1 MPVPFFRTGEIPLYM
16 RLNDTLRRK
25 MEHASPLTV
34 LLLSSISAF
43 CIYVCTYGF
52 RKSFAAATFEGQVF
66 WGMDYKVL
74 LVIAQVFGYA
84 TSKFIGIKVIS
95 EVRPEKRPWYI
106 IGLLVF
112 AWLCLLGLAL
122 LPAPWGIL
130 CMFANGLPL
139 GMIWGL
145 VYSYLEGRRATEIM
159 ATILSASL
167 IFSAGLVK
175 WIGRTMVVELHMPEQ
190 WMPFAVGAVFFLP
203 MLLFV
208 ALLNVTPAPTPQDKA
223 ARSER
228 TQMFAEDRK
237 AFLRGFWPGF
247 LFNLGLYITL
257 TAMRDLRDNFE
268 VEIWQG
274 LYGHP
279 VPPSM
284 YAQIDTPVS
293 IAVLL
298 SVGAL
303 VYVRSNRQ
311 AFRLSHL
318 LILLGFLSIGL
329 GSYLFFVHAIT
340 PFVLMYL
347 AAFGLYLAYIP
358 YQVIFFERLIAV
370 FRIKGNIGFLI
381 YAADSIGYAG
391 SVGVLLYKEFGKHAL
406 TWGSF
411 FTWSLTIV
419 ALVGI
424 VCIGLS
430 YRYFERKMRREKSTQ
445 PYAPNSAAMLASA

>member
-1 MPVPFFRTGEIPLYM
+1 MQQ
-16 RLNDTLRRK
+16 
-25 MEHASPLTV
+25 ASPLTV

-43 CIYVCTYGF
+43 CIYVCTYSF

-74 LVIAQVFGYA
+74 LVIAQVLGYA
-84 TSKFIGIKVIS
+84 TSKFIGIKFIS
-95 EVRPEKRPWYI
+95 EVRPEKRPVYI
-106 IGLLVF
+106 IGLLSF
-112 AWLCLLGLAL
+112 AWFCLLGLAL
-122 LPAPWGIL
+122 VPAPWGIV

-139 GMIWGL
+139 GLIWGL

-167 IFSAGLVK
+167 IFSAGVVK
-175 WIGRTMVVELHMPEQ
+175 GIGRMMVVDWHMPEH
-190 WMPFAVGAVFFLP
+190 WMPFAVGAVFFVP
-203 MLLFV
+203 MLVFV
-208 ALLNVTPAPTPQDKA
+208 ALLSVTPEPTPEDKA

-228 TQMFAEDRK
+228 TQMFAEDRR
-237 AFLRGFWPGF
+237 AFLRSFWPGF

-279 VPPSM
+279 VAPSV

-298 SVGAL
+298 CVGAL
-303 VYVRSNRQ
+303 VYIRSNRQ

-318 LILLGFLSIGL
+318 LIVLGFLSIGA
-329 GSYLFFVHAIT
+329 GSYLFYIHAIT
-340 PFVLMYL
+340 PFVLMYF

-406 TWGSF
+406 SWGSF
-411 FTWSLTIV
+411 FTWSLTVV
-419 ALVGI
+419 AIIGLG
-424 VCIGLS
+424 CIGLS
-430 YRYFERKMRREKSTQ
+430 YRYFTQKMRGEAPPQ
-445 PYAPNSAAMLASA
+445 PAGGLAAA

>member
-1 MPVPFFRTGEIPLYM
+1 M
-16 RLNDTLRRK
+16 RPTDILRQK
-25 MEHASPLTV
+25 MQRASPLTV

-66 WGMDYKVL
+66 WKMDYKVL

-84 TSKFIGIKVIS
+84 TSKFIGIKFIS

-106 IGLLVF
+106 IGLLAF
-112 AWLCLLGLAL
+112 AWFCLLGLAV
-122 LPAPWGIL
+122 LPAPWGIV

-139 GMIWGL
+139 GLIWGL

-175 WIGRTMVVELHMPEQ
+175 GIGRTMIVVWHMPEQ

-203 MLLFV
+203 MLFFV
-208 ALLNVTPAPTPQDKA
+208 WLLSVAPAPTAEDKE

-228 TQMFAEDRK
+228 TQMFAEDRR
-237 AFLRGFWPGF
+237 AFLQGFWPGMV
-247 LFNLGLYITL
+247 FNLGLYITL

-274 LYGHP
+274 LSGHP
-279 VPPSM
+279 VSPTV
-284 YAQIDTPVS
+284 YAAIDTPVS

-298 SVGAL
+298 CVGAL
-303 VYVRSNRQ
+303 FYVRNNRR
-311 AFRLSHL
+311 AFRLAHML
-318 LILLGFLSIGL
+318 VLLGFVFIGL
-329 GSYLFFVHAIT
+329 GSYLFYAHLIT
-340 PFVLMYL
+340 PFVLMYF

-391 SVGVLLYKEFGKHAL
+391 SVGVLLFKEFGKHAL

-411 FTWSLTIV
+411 FTWALTVVAIV
-419 ALVGI
+419 GVG
-424 VCIGLS
+424 CIGLS
-430 YRYFERKMRREKSTQ
+430 YRYFTKKMRPEKAEPSTH
-445 PYAPNSAAMLASA
+445 LAVA